1 MSLSRRKWQEG
12 SLEGSF
18 YETQNLIWNQDF
30 YLMLHFCYLIIFFF
44 ILIEIVG
51 VTLMESSTNKV
62 IMQKRAELLNTV
74 YSGNFSK
81 QFENFEAVTKFS
93 M

>member
-1 MSLSRRKWQEG
+1 
-12 SLEGSF
+12 
-18 YETQNLIWNQDF
+18 
-30 YLMLHFCYLIIFFF
+30 MLHFCYLIIFFF

-74 YSGNFSK
+74 YSGNFF
-81 QFENFEAVTKFS
+81 QAI
-93 M
+93 

>member
-1 MSLSRRKWQEG
+1 
-12 SLEGSF
+12 
-18 YETQNLIWNQDF
+18 
-30 YLMLHFCYLIIFFF
+30 MLHFCYLIIFFF

-81 QFENFEAVTKFS
+81 QFENFEGVTKFS